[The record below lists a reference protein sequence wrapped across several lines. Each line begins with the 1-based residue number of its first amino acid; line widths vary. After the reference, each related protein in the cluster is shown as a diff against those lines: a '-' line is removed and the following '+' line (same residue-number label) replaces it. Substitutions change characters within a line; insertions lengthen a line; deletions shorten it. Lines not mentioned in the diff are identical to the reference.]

1 MMIKA
6 ALWLSVGL
14 LCGCSSTVLVRVP
27 PRVDMHAYGTTGV
40 VLFASNAE
48 GATNE
53 YATQQ
58 FQQQVQAAQPGTRFV
73 ELGSRESVL
82 AAVGA
87 TQLDVEAIKRIGKK
101 FGVAAVFHG
110 HITYSEPTTNV
121 RVTDLSKLH
130 GGVKSEIKGDIFG
143 RLLETSTGASVWSSS
158 AWMRKPIAGLVSGE
172 HGVSLSMKDSNP
184 RYDMVPTLVY
194 HLTNDF
200 RATTT
205 RQKAD

>member
-1 MMIKA
+1 MLKV
-6 ALWLSVGL
+6 ALWLSVAL

-27 PRVDMHAYGTTGV
+27 PRVDMQAYETTGIISFV
-40 VLFASNAE
+40 SNAE

-58 FQQQVQAAQPGTRFV
+58 LQQHVQAAQPGTRFL

-87 TQLDVEAIKRIGKK
+87 TQLDAEAIKRIGQK
-101 FGVAAVFHG
+101 FGVAAVFYG

-121 RVTDLSKLH
+121 RVTDLSKLQ
-130 GGVKSEIKGDIFG
+130 GGVKSEMKGDIFG
-143 RLLETSTGASVWSSS
+143 RLVETRTGASMWSSS
-158 AWMRKPIAGLVSGE
+158 AWMRKQIAGLVSGE
-172 HGVSLSMKDSNP
+172 HGVSVSMKDSNP

-194 HLTNDF
+194 HLTTDF
-200 RATTT
+200 RATTV
-205 RQKAD
+205 RQKTD

>member
-1 MMIKA
+1 MLKG
-6 ALWLSVGL
+6 ALWLSMGL

-27 PRVDMHAYGTTGV
+27 PRLDMQAYETTGIIAFV
-40 VLFASNAE
+40 SNAE
-48 GATNE
+48 GPTNE

-58 FQQQVQAAQPGTRFV
+58 FQQYVQAAQPGTRFV

-87 TQLDVEAIKRIGKK
+87 RLLDAEAIKRIGRK

-130 GGVKSEIKGDIFG
+130 GGVRSEIKADIFG
-143 RLLETSTGASVWSSS
+143 RLLETRTGASVWSSS
-158 AWMRKPIAGLVSGE
+158 AWTRKPIAGLVSGE
-172 HGVSLSMKDSNP
+172 HGVSVSMKDSNP
-184 RYDMVPTLVY
+184 RHEMVPTLIY
-194 HLTNDF
+194 HLTDDF
-200 RATTT
+200 RATTA
-205 RQKAD
+205 RQKVD